1 MQGFQF
7 GYGDPLKF
15 ADWAQ
20 YAGLDRKTG
29 QFMPKQPSAGVP
41 PPENLSDFAKQQL
54 APIQDK
60 FTNVAKTF
68 GQVSQGNFSGA
79 LGSMGLPTSF
89 GGPAAPAAGATVG
102 TEESSMLYDFVK
114 MIGQ

>member
-41 PPENLSDFAKQQL
+41 PPDNLADYAKQKM
-54 APIQDK
+54 APIQEQ

-68 GQVSQGNFSGA
+68 GEVRQGNFGGV
-79 LGSMGLPTSF
+79 LGGMGLPGSMGT
-89 GGPAAPAAGATVG
+89 PAAPAAGAAG
-102 TEESSMLYDFVK
+102 ETELLYDFVK